1 MPALACDVSD
11 LKLTYVEQE
20 AGKSADEFE
29 SLNQMIWSCELNLDK
44 QWMLSKV
51 IQNNTEQ
58 FVRVFESSMMSM
70 NKTILC

>member
-44 QWMLSKV
+44 Q
-51 IQNNTEQ
+51 
-58 FVRVFESSMMSM
+58 
-70 NKTILC
+70 